1 MKIWCV
7 LFVVC
12 LYACTSSYKGVPKT
26 YYPLLDAAFS
36 KAGNHAAEL
45 KKALQN
51 SPSGQKEGMA
61 FLIAY
66 MPERDLKSL
75 SASFLLENVAYAYRA
90 RERFAWAKELP
101 DSVFLMK
108 YCRMYR

>member
-1 MKIWCV
+1 MCKMKIWCV

-12 LYACTSSYKGVPKT
+12 LYACTSSYEGVPKV

-45 KKALQN
+45 KKALEN
-51 SPSGQKEGMA
+51 CPAEQKEGMA

-75 SASFLLENVAYAYRA
+75 SASFLLENVGYAYRA
-90 RERFAWAKELP
+90 KEVAK
-101 DSVFLMK
+101 MA
-108 YCRMYR
+108 C

>member
-12 LYACTSSYKGVPKT
+12 LYACTSSYEGVPKV

-45 KKALQN
+45 KKALEN
-51 SPSGQKEGMA
+51 CPAEQKEGMA
-61 FLIAY
+61 FFDCL
-66 MPERDLKSL
+66 
-75 SASFLLENVAYAYRA
+75 YA
-90 RERFAWAKELP
+90 
-101 DSVFLMK
+101 
-108 YCRMYR
+108 